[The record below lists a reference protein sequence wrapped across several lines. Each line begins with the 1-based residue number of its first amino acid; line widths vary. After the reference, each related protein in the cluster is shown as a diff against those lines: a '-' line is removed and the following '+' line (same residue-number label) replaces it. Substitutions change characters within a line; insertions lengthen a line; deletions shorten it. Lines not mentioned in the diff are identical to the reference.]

1 MSESKNKTIPF
12 KISLKKLKNLG
23 INLSRLQSVGSQRVG
38 HDWVTEQQQK
48 RIMKDLYAENDKA
61 LIRERWYKEVERYSL
76 LLDWKN

>member
-12 KISLKKLKNLG
+12 KISLKKLKYLG
-23 INLSRLQSVGSQRVG
+23 INLSRLQSVGLQRVG